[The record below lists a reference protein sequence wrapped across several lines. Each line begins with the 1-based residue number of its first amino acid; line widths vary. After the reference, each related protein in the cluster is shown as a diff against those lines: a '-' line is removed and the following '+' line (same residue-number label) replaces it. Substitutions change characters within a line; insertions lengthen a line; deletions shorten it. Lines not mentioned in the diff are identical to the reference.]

1 MSRRDVRVEIFAAGD
16 GINYPRPGNIV
27 TVHYTGFLVDG
38 NRFDSSRDRGKPLK
52 FKLGADQVIPGARYI
67 INLNNI
73 LILLDS
79 KSIGLDLGV
88 AQLSIGER
96 AKMFVPA
103 ALAYGEKGFPGLIPP
118 RSDLTF
124 DIELITFS

>member
-52 FKLGADQVIPGARYI
+52 FKLGADQVIPG
-67 INLNNI
+67 
-73 LILLDS
+73 
-79 KSIGLDLGV
+79 LDLGV

>member
-1 MSRRDVRVEIFAAGD
+1 
-16 GINYPRPGNIV
+16 
-27 TVHYTGFLVDG
+27 
-38 NRFDSSRDRGKPLK
+38 
-52 FKLGADQVIPGARYI
+52 
-67 INLNNI
+67 
-73 LILLDS
+73 
-79 KSIGLDLGV
+79 LGV

-103 ALAYGEKGFPGLIPP
+103 VLAYGEKGFPGLIPP